1 MSWLISF
8 SVWKIRGPIIS
19 ILSPPLSFSPQ
30 SFLLWIRFAPA
41 FRSPIVYNC
50 GGYERPEIVEYL
62 KDYVDIWLPDLKY
75 HDSAL
80 SARLSN
86 CGNYFEAASRAT
98 YQMILQTGAP
108 VFEEHAPEEPSQPS
122 FLLMKKA

>member
-30 SFLLWIRFAPA
+30 SFPA
-41 FRSPIVYNC
+41 LDQVRSRLSIPIVYNC

-62 KDYVDIWLPDLKY
+62 KDYVDIWLPDLKV
-75 HDSAL
+75 
-80 SARLSN
+80 
-86 CGNYFEAASRAT
+86 
-98 YQMILQTGAP
+98 P
-108 VFEEHAPEEPSQPS
+108 
-122 FLLMKKA
+122 